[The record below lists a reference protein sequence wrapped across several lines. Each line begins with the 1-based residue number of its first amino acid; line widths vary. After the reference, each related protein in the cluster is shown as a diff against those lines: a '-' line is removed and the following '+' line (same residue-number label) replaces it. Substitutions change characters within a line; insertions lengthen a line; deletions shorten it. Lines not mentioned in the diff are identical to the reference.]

1 MSKFVVDNQ
10 EIKKGLGEAVINAIS
25 DVFDYTKEKNN
36 VIKQKY
42 ASFQE
47 TLKNLGFDTLQNIV
61 DACLNKQAHFH
72 HVYT

>member
-1 MSKFVVDNQ
+1 MVSTWIEYWNLTSLCILPLYKLYMSKFVVDNQ

-42 ASFQE
+42 ASF
-47 TLKNLGFDTLQNIV
+47 
-61 DACLNKQAHFH
+61 
-72 HVYT
+72 

>member
-10 EIKKGLGEAVINAIS
+10 EIKKDLGEVVIKAIS
-25 DVFDYTKEKNN
+25 DVSDYTKEKNN

-47 TLKNLGFDTLQNIV
+47 TLKNIGFDTLQNIV
-61 DACLNKQAHFH
+61 DASLNKQAHFH